1 MITYLAICLRR
12 SRLVVAIGALA
23 LVAVGV
29 IFTAFF
35 SSLRPD
41 RNFAHLLDL
50 LPKSFRAFLGGQ
62 YVDIFSAH
70 GFLAVGY
77 KHPLTLLV
85 IVGTAIAIASRTPA
99 GDIGTRAMDL
109 VLSHPVSRATV
120 ILSSLVV
127 LWGGAALAVGGL
139 FLGHRVGI
147 ALFGLDVDDYV
158 TRFAPVWLHGWL
170 FVGCVGTIAL
180 AVSTRCANRGRAV
193 GWAAG
198 LVGAFLLLDFG
209 AQLGEPLAWLGYATP
224 FGYYEPARIV
234 AERHVAWGDVVAL
247 AVWSIVAAV
256 AAFVGFARRE
266 VR

>member
-1 MITYLAICLRR
+1 MSTYLVICIRR
-12 SRLVVAIGALA
+12 SRAVTAIGTVA

-35 SSLRPD
+35 ASLRPD

-85 IVGTAIAIASRTPA
+85 IAGTGIAIASRTPA

-109 VLSHPVSRATV
+109 VLSHPVARRTV
-120 ILSSLVV
+120 VLASLVM
-127 LWGGAALAVGGL
+127 LWGTAALAVAGL
-139 FLGHRVGI
+139 FLGHTIGI
-147 ALFGLDVDDYV
+147 AVFGLDVDDYA
-158 TRFAPVWLHGWL
+158 TRFAPVWVHGWL
-170 FVGCVGTIAL
+170 FAGCIGTIAL

-247 AVWSIVAAV
+247 AVASCVAA
-256 AAFVGFARRE
+256 AAALVGFARRE